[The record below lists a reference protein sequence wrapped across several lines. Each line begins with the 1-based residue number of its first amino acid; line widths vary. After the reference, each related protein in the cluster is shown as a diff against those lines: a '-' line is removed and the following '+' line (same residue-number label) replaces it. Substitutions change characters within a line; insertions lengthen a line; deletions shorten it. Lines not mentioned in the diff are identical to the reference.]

1 MTTAG
6 NTKREIGAV
15 MVGGRGYLSSKNK
28 PITGIN
34 RGMFLQTIVRFI
46 ILDSPVGF
54 QIPGEFER
62 FPLFIQFTRR
72 CFSFLFFFFQL
83 LFAYR
88 MTSRLNQAGVNGDA
102 FVNC

>member
-6 NTKREIGAV
+6 DAERKIGAI

-34 RGMFLQTIVRFI
+34 RGMFLQTVVRFI

-54 QIPGEFER
+54 KIPGEFKR
-62 FPLFIQFTRR
+62 VPLFIQLTRR
-72 CFSFLFFFFQL
+72 GFSFLFFFFQL
-83 LFAYR
+83 LFAHG
-88 MTSRLNQAGVNGDA
+88 MTDRLNQACVNGDA
-102 FVNC
+102 FVNG